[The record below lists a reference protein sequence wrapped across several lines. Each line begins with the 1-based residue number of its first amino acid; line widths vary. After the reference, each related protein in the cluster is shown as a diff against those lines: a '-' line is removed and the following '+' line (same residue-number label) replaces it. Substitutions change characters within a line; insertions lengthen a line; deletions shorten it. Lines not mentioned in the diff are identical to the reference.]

1 MAWDPAQYLKFAGP
15 RLRPAIDLLGH
26 IEAEAPKLVYDLGC
40 GAGNVTRFIA
50 ERWPQARIVGLDGS
64 AEMLAK
70 AKGCLAGDG
79 GAESRSRHL
88 AAAAGARRHL
98 FERGAAL
105 DRGSR
110 AGFCRAVQQ
119 P

>member
-50 ERWPQARIVGLDGS
+50 ERWPAAKIDRIDGS
-64 AEMLAK
+64 AEMLGK
-70 AKGCLAGDG
+70 AKTALPQIECQEADLATCLPSQALDLTY
-79 GAESRSRHL
+79 SN
-88 AAAAGARRHL
+88 
-98 FERGAAL
+98 AAL
-105 DRGSR
+105 H
-110 AGFCRAVQQ
+110 
-119 P
+119 